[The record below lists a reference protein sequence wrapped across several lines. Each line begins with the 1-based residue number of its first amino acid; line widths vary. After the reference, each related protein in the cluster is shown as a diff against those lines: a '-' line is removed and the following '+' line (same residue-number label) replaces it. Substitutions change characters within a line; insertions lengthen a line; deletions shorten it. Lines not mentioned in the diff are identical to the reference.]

1 MESVLLHLRED
12 GKPLDVG
19 ATGQTNVELPGGEG
33 FRVDGAAIEGKTL
46 GLMDGDGV
54 SKLEGDLRELAY
66 RVGSHLVF
74 RFALRVD
81 ELLDNRFE
89 DLSRVSLNL
98 HRLVRIGIKGD
109 RHARLGAF
117 HDRALRAVD
126 IFTFGVVDERHD
138 AGTGA

>member
-19 ATGQTNVELPGGEG
+19 AAGQTYVELPGGKG
-33 FRVDGAAIEGKTL
+33 LRVDGAAIEGKAL

-54 SKLEGDLRELAY
+54 SELEGDLRELAY

-74 RFALRVD
+74 HFALRVD

-89 DLSRVSLNL
+89 DLPRVSLNL

-117 HDRALRAVD
+117 HDRALRAAD

>member
-66 RVGSHLVF
+66 RVGSHLMI
-74 RFALRVD
+74 
-81 ELLDNRFE
+81 
-89 DLSRVSLNL
+89 SQKS
-98 HRLVRIGIKGD
+98 
-109 RHARLGAF
+109 
-117 HDRALRAVD
+117 
-126 IFTFGVVDERHD
+126 TF
-138 AGTGA
+138 